1 MLLLAHPESERKTNK
16 DEETKDFKVIVVPLQ
31 KRVERV
37 LIGSVDIGLGK
48 DRPLDVLAVCE
59 RLDIFRCAWLLRTK
73 LIAGNADDL
82 QSLFG
87 VLTMRQIESVV
98 PTARKA

>member
-1 MLLLAHPESERKTNK
+1 MLAHPESERGKNK
-16 DEETKDFKVIVVPLQ
+16 DEEMKGIKVIVVPLQ

-48 DRPLDVLAVCE
+48 DRPLDVLAVCKSF
-59 RLDIFRCAWLLRTK
+59 DIFRCTWLLRTK